1 MSTPE
6 ARANIE
12 KLLEELIGLTLLMA
26 LRDHG
31 EQGWELVRSF
41 TMADGKVMSD
51 QRWDSWTLFF
61 KRPEQFSI

>member
-31 EQGWELVRSF
+31 EQGWELDTVIHYGGWEG
-41 TMADGKVMSD
+41 DK
-51 QRWDSWTLFF
+51 
-61 KRPEQFSI
+61 